1 MKSKQIGRFFILLG
15 IFMLVSAA
23 AIVAYNI
30 NENKQSM
37 AQANSVLDEIKKQIP
52 DITEPKPD
60 EDSSFI
66 PSQLPQDIP
75 ATVINFEGKPYIGI
89 ISIPSLGIELPVI
102 NEWNYENL
110 KIAPCRYYGSLEENN
125 IIIAAHN
132 YSSFFQGLDKLNS
145 GDRIIFYDF
154 DGKVHKYEVCETDLI
169 GGYSPELMTADQNSW
184 DLTLFTCNWSGR
196 SRVTVRAAEIDE

>member
-1 MKSKQIGRFFILLG
+1 
-15 IFMLVSAA
+15 MLVSAA
-23 AIVAYNI
+23 AIVMYNI

-37 AQANSVLDEIKKQIP
+37 MQANSVVEEIKKQIP
-52 DITEPKPD
+52 DITNPKSA
-60 EDSSFI
+60 DSSSFV
-66 PSQLPQDIP
+66 PSGFPEDIP
-75 ATVINFEGKPYIGI
+75 ATVKQFDGKPYIGI
-89 ISIPSLGIELPVI
+89 IAIPSLGIELPVM

-145 GDRIIFYDF
+145 GDKITFYDF
-154 DGKVHKYEVCETDLI
+154 DGKIHKYEVCETDLI
-169 GGYSPELMTADQNSW
+169 GGYSPELMTANQEQW

-196 SRVTVRAAEIDE
+196 SRVTVRATIIE